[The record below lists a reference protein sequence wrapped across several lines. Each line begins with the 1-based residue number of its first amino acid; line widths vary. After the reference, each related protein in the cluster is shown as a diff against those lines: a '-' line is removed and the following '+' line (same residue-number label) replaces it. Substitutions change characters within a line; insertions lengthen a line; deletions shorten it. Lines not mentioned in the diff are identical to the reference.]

1 MNAIQ
6 ISKLLKQYGYS
17 KTESR
22 KTRVKGWRD
31 VTAGYQVKPY
41 SNFAKVTYE
50 TPSSNIRQ
58 GFDVTPY
65 LKAMAQ
71 SLASAG
77 LLVSVDEFAIYVS
90 TK

>member
-6 ISKLLKQYGYS
+6 ISKLLKQSGYT

-31 VTAGYQVKPY
+31 VTAGYLVKQY
-41 SNFAKVTYE
+41 VDFAKVTYE
-50 TPSSNIRQ
+50 TSSTNIRQ
-58 GFDVTPY
+58 GLDVTPY
-65 LKAMAQ
+65 LKGMAQ

-90 TK
+90 AK

>member
-6 ISKLLKQYGYS
+6 ISKLLKQSGYT

-31 VTAGYQVKPY
+31 VTAGYLVKQY
-41 SNFAKVTYE
+41 SDFAKVTYE
-50 TPSSNIRQ
+50 TSSSNVRE
-58 GFDVTPY
+58 GVDVTPY
-65 LKAMAQ
+65 LRGMAQ
-71 SLASAG
+71 SLTIAG